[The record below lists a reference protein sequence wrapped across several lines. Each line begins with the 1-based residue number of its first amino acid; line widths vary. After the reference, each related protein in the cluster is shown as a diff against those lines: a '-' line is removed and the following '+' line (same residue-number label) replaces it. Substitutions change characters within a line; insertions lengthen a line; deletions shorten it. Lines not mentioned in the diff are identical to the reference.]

1 MKRTIRG
8 SFIFGVT
15 SGYFHNNEGA
25 KTADVKAAEAEA
37 LDNLGIISE
46 AIKELA
52 LQVEKESGIYISG
65 SLKPVSVVYHDD
77 WGCPKGGERCYE
89 FVATANPEFATDMV
103 AWQDAFVALAK
114 AVKVSFKQ
122 STVMVDFVEAQ
133 YLYLAD

>member
-15 SGYFHNNEGA
+15 AGYFHDNEGA
-25 KTADVKAAEAEA
+25 KTAKAEKDVKAAEAEA
-37 LDNLGIISE
+37 LDSLGIISE

-89 FVATANPEFATDMV
+89 FIATANP
-103 AWQDAFVALAK
+103 AFVAAMATWQGAFIALAK
-114 AVKVSFKQ
+114 ATRVALNNRPSW
-122 STVMVDFVEAQ
+122 SIS
-133 YLYLAD
+133 